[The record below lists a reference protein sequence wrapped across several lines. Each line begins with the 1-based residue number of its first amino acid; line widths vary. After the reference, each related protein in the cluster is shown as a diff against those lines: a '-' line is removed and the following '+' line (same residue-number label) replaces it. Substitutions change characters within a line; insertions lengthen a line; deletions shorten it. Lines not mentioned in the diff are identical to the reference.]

1 MAISTIRTFQTFG
14 SFAQWDTPLCSA
26 LKIGECM
33 TKTTDDEILALL
45 AEMDESE
52 IEQYLLTLDEDEQ
65 AEIAKLLADA
75 PIWFPLEGPQMA
87 AYLSQADVIGY
98 GGAAGGGKTD
108 LVVGSFLTVHKR
120 SLVVRREKAQT
131 DGIVQRCEEILGH
144 KNGYNSQKSFWNL
157 GNGRLIEFGGLDN
170 LGDEKR
176 WQGRAHD
183 FKALDEA
190 TEIRES
196 QARFVMGW
204 NRSSDPT
211 IKSKCLMT
219 FNPPTTAEG
228 RWVIDYFAPWI
239 KKGHPNP
246 AKPGELR
253 YFAMVKGKEQEVE
266 SNKQFVLID
275 DQIVYDFDPKD
286 YKPEHIITPKSRTF
300 IPARVTDNK
309 YYMETGYMS
318 TLQALP
324 EPLRSQMLYGD
335 FGAGIEDDPWQVIP
349 TAWVEAAQARWKP
362 EDEMRLM
369 YKGVF
374 AMDSYGLDV
383 ARGGKDN
390 TIGYARHGLWYN
402 RANVLE
408 GIQSKDGP
416 ASASFAVS
424 HVRDGAPI
432 HVDIIGVG
440 ASTYDFLKQSGMH
453 VIPVDVRN
461 AANSFDRS
469 GRLTFFNLRSQLW
482 WQFRESLDPAYGST
496 VALPPEP
503 ELLADLTAPRWGLQG
518 ANIKVESREEIIKRI
533 GRSPDYGS
541 AIINAQIDTPK
552 RQVMQAIHGSS
563 ARRDYDPYA

>member
-1 MAISTIRTFQTFG
+1 
-14 SFAQWDTPLCSA
+14 
-26 LKIGECM
+26 M

-52 IEQYLLTLDEDEQ
+52 IEQYLLTLNEDEQ

-108 LVVGSFLTVHKR
+108 LIVGSFLTVHKR

-253 YFAMVKGKEQEVE
+253 WFAMVKGKEQEVE
-266 SNKQFVLID
+266 SNKPFVLID

-286 YKPEHIITPKSRTF
+286 YKPEHIIKPKSRTF

-349 TAWVEAAQARWKP
+349 TEWVEAAQARWKP
-362 EDEMRLM
+362 LEDMRILHRGDF
-369 YKGVF
+369 K
-374 AMDSYGLDV
+374 MDSYGLDV
-383 ARGGKDN
+383 
-390 TIGYARHGLWYN
+390 
-402 RANVLE
+402 
-408 GIQSKDGP
+408 
-416 ASASFAVS
+416 
-424 HVRDGAPI
+424 
-432 HVDIIGVG
+432 
-440 ASTYDFLKQSGMH
+440 
-453 VIPVDVRN
+453 
-461 AANSFDRS
+461 
-469 GRLTFFNLRSQLW
+469 
-482 WQFRESLDPAYGST
+482 
-496 VALPPEP
+496 
-503 ELLADLTAPRWGLQG
+503 
-518 ANIKVESREEIIKRI
+518 
-533 GRSPDYGS
+533 
-541 AIINAQIDTPK
+541 
-552 RQVMQAIHGSS
+552 
-563 ARRDYDPYA
+563 

>member
-1 MAISTIRTFQTFG
+1 MNK
-14 SFAQWDTPLCSA
+14 PN
-26 LKIGECM
+26 
-33 TKTTDDEILALL
+33 DDELLALI
-45 AEMDESE
+45 ADMSESE
-52 IEQYLLTLDEDEQ
+52 IEQFINSLDEDER
-65 AEIAKLLADA
+65 AVISRILANA
-75 PIWFPLEGPQMA
+75 PVWFPLEGPQMA
-87 AYLSQADVIGY
+87 AYTSDADIIGY

-108 LVVGSFLTVHKR
+108 LIIGSCLTAHKR
-120 SLVVRREKAQT
+120 SLVVRKEKAQT
-131 DGIVQRCEEILGH
+131 DGIVQRGEEILGH
-144 KNGYNSQKSFWNL
+144 KQGYNSQKSFWNL
-157 GNGRLIEFGGLDN
+157 GKGRLIEFGGLDN
-170 LGDEKR
+170 VGDEKR

-183 FKALDEA
+183 LKALDEA

-196 QARFVMGW
+196 QARFIMGW
-204 NRSSDPT
+204 NRTSDPT
-211 IKSKCLMT
+211 IKPKCLLT

-228 RWVIDYFAPWI
+228 RWVIDFFAPWI
-239 KKGHPNP
+239 KKGYPNP
-246 AKPGELR
+246 AQPGELR
-253 YFAMVKGKEQEVE
+253 WFAMVNGKEQEVE
-266 SNKQFVLID
+266 SNKPFVIID
-275 DQIVYDFDPKD
+275 EQIVYDFDPKD
-286 YKPEHIITPKSRTF
+286 YKPELIIKPTSRTF

-424 HVRDGAPI
+424 HVRDHAPI
-432 HVDIIGVG
+432 HVDVIGVG
-440 ASTYDFLKQSGMH
+440 ASTYDFLKQSGIH
-453 VIPVDVRN
+453 AVPVDVRN
-461 AANSFDRS
+461 AATSFDRS
-469 GRLTFFNLRSQLW
+469 GQLSFYNLRSQLW
-482 WQFRESLDPAYGST
+482 WQFREALDPAYGST

-503 ELLADLTAPRWGLQG
+503 KLLADLTAPRWGLQG
-518 ANIKVESREEIIKRI
+518 TKIKVESREEIIKRI

-552 RQVMQAIHGSS
+552 RHIMQTINASA

>member
-1 MAISTIRTFQTFG
+1 
-14 SFAQWDTPLCSA
+14 
-26 LKIGECM
+26 M

-253 YFAMVKGKEQEVE
+253 WFAMVKGKEQEVE

-300 IPARVTDNK
+300 IPARVTDNR

>member
-1 MAISTIRTFQTFG
+1 
-14 SFAQWDTPLCSA
+14 
-26 LKIGECM
+26 M

-300 IPARVTDNK
+300 IPARVTDNR

>member
-1 MAISTIRTFQTFG
+1 
-14 SFAQWDTPLCSA
+14 
-26 LKIGECM
+26 M

-300 IPARVTDNK
+300 IPARVTDNR

-390 TIGYARHGLWYN
+390 TIGYGRHGLWYN

-518 ANIKVESREEIIKRI
+518 ANIKVESREDIVKRI

>member
-1 MAISTIRTFQTFG
+1 MDFPNGFG
-14 SFAQWDTPLCSA
+14 YLRHLRKGTWCEP
-26 LKIGECM
+26 M
-33 TKTTDDEILALL
+33 TKTHDDELLALI
-45 AEMDESE
+45 ADMSESE
-52 IEQYLLTLDEDEQ
+52 IEQFINSLDEDER
-65 AEIAKLLADA
+65 AVISRILANA
-75 PIWFPLEGPQMA
+75 PVWFPLEGPQMA
-87 AYLSQADVIGY
+87 AYTSDADIIGY

-108 LVVGSFLTVHKR
+108 LIAGLSLNVHKR
-120 SLVVRREKAQT
+120 VLIVRREKAQT
-131 DGIVQRCEEILGH
+131 DGIVQRIEEIVGH
-144 KNGYNSQKSFWNL
+144 KNGYNTQKSAWRFDNS
-157 GNGRLIEFGGLDN
+157 RLLEFGGLDN
-170 LGDEKR
+170 MGDEKR

-183 FKALDEA
+183 LKALDEA

-196 QARFVMGW
+196 QAMFVMGW
-204 NRSSDPT
+204 NRTSDPT
-211 IKSKCLMT
+211 IKPKCLLT

-228 RWVIDYFAPWI
+228 RWVLDFFAPWI
-239 KKGHPNP
+239 KKGYPNP
-246 AKPGELR
+246 AQPGELR
-253 YFAMVKGKEQEVE
+253 WFARIGGKDQEVE
-266 SNKQFVLID
+266 SNKPFVLID

-300 IPARVTDNK
+300 IPARVTDNR

-374 AMDSYGLDV
+374 PMDSYGLDV

-390 TIGYARHGLWYN
+390 TIGYGRHGFWYN

-518 ANIKVESREEIIKRI
+518 ANIKVESREDIVKRI

>member
-1 MAISTIRTFQTFG
+1 
-14 SFAQWDTPLCSA
+14 
-26 LKIGECM
+26 M

-108 LVVGSFLTVHKR
+108 LIVGSSLNIHKR
-120 SLVVRREKAQT
+120 VLVVRREKAQT
-131 DGIVQRCEEILGH
+131 EGIIQRAEEILGH

-157 GNGRLIEFGGLDN
+157 GKGKLIEFGGLDN
-170 LGDEKR
+170 PGDEKR

-183 FKALDEA
+183 LKALDEA
-190 TEIRES
+190 TEIREW

-211 IKSKCLMT
+211 IKSKCLLT

-228 RWVIDYFAPWI
+228 RWVIDFFAPWI
-239 KKGHPNP
+239 KKGYPNP
-246 AKPGELR
+246 AQPGELR
-253 YFAMVKGKEQEVE
+253 WFARVNGKEQEVE

-275 DQIVYDFDPKD
+275 NQIVYDFDPKD
-286 YKPEHIITPKSRTF
+286 YKLEDIITPKSRTF

-432 HVDIIGVG
+432 HVDVIGVG

-518 ANIKVESREEIIKRI
+518 TNIKVESREDIVKRI

>member
-1 MAISTIRTFQTFG
+1 
-14 SFAQWDTPLCSA
+14 
-26 LKIGECM
+26 M

-108 LVVGSFLTVHKR
+108 LIVGSSLNIHKR
-120 SLVVRREKAQT
+120 VLVVRREKAQT
-131 DGIVQRCEEILGH
+131 EGIIQRAEEILGH

-157 GNGRLIEFGGLDN
+157 GKGKLIEFGGLDN
-170 LGDEKR
+170 PGDEKR

-183 FKALDEA
+183 LKALDEA
-190 TEIRES
+190 TEIREW

-211 IKSKCLMT
+211 IKSKCLLT

-228 RWVIDYFAPWI
+228 RWVIDFFAPWI
-239 KKGHPNP
+239 KKGYPNP
-246 AKPGELR
+246 AQPGELR
-253 YFAMVKGKEQEVE
+253 WFARVNGKEQEVE

-275 DQIVYDFDPKD
+275 NQIVYDFEPKD
-286 YKPEHIITPKSRTF
+286 YKPEDIITPKSRTF

-432 HVDIIGVG
+432 HVDVIGVG

-518 ANIKVESREEIIKRI
+518 TNIKVESREDIVKRI

>member
-1 MAISTIRTFQTFG
+1 
-14 SFAQWDTPLCSA
+14 
-26 LKIGECM
+26 M
-33 TKTTDDEILALL
+33 TKTTDDELLALIADMSESDIEQFINSLNEDERAVISKILAN
-45 AEMDESE
+45 
-52 IEQYLLTLDEDEQ
+52 
-65 AEIAKLLADA
+65 A
-75 PIWFPLEGPQMA
+75 PVWFPLEGPQMA
-87 AYLSQADVIGY
+87 AYTSDADVIGY

-108 LVVGSFLTVHKR
+108 LVIGSCITTHKR

-131 DGIVQRCEEILGH
+131 DGIVQRGEEILGH
-144 KNGYNSQKSFWNL
+144 KNGYNSQKSAWNL
-157 GNGRLIEFGGLDN
+157 GKGRLIEFGGLDN
-170 LGDEKR
+170 VGDEKR

-183 FKALDEA
+183 LKALDEA

-196 QARFVMGW
+196 QARFIMGW
-204 NRSSDPT
+204 NRTSDPT
-211 IKSKCLMT
+211 IKPKCLLT

-228 RWVIDYFAPWI
+228 RWVIDFFAPWI
-239 KKGHPNP
+239 KKGYPNP

-253 YFAMVKGKEQEVE
+253 WFAMVNGKEQEVE
-266 SNKQFVLID
+266 SNKPFVIID
-275 DQIVYDFDPKD
+275 EQIVYDFDPKD
-286 YKPEHIITPKSRTF
+286 FTPEHIIKPTSRTF

-390 TIGYARHGLWYN
+390 TIGYARHGFWYN

-432 HVDIIGVG
+432 HVDVIGVG
-440 ASTYDFLKQSGMH
+440 ASTYDFLKQSGIH
-453 VIPVDVRN
+453 AVPVDVRN
-461 AANSFDRS
+461 AATSFDRS
-469 GRLTFFNLRSQLW
+469 GQLSFYNLRSQLW
-482 WQFRESLDPAYGST
+482 WQFREALDPAYGST

-503 ELLADLTAPRWGLQG
+503 KLLADLTAPRWGLQG
-518 ANIKVESREEIIKRI
+518 TKIKVESREEIIKRI

-552 RQVMQAIHGSS
+552 RHIMQMINASA

>member
-1 MAISTIRTFQTFG
+1 
-14 SFAQWDTPLCSA
+14 
-26 LKIGECM
+26 M

-253 YFAMVKGKEQEVE
+253 WFAMVKGKEQEVE
-266 SNKQFVLID
+266 SNKQFVLIN

-300 IPARVTDNK
+300 IPARVTDNR

-518 ANIKVESREEIIKRI
+518 ANIKVESREDIVKRI

>member
-1 MAISTIRTFQTFG
+1 
-14 SFAQWDTPLCSA
+14 
-26 LKIGECM
+26 M

-253 YFAMVKGKEQEVE
+253 WFAMVKGKEQEVE

-300 IPARVTDNK
+300 IPARVTDNR

-518 ANIKVESREEIIKRI
+518 ANIKVESREDIVKRI

>member
-1 MAISTIRTFQTFG
+1 
-14 SFAQWDTPLCSA
+14 
-26 LKIGECM
+26 M

-253 YFAMVKGKEQEVE
+253 WFAMVKGKEQEVE

-300 IPARVTDNK
+300 IPARVTDNR

-374 AMDSYGLDV
+374 PMDSYGLDV

-390 TIGYARHGLWYN
+390 TIGYGRHGFWYN

-518 ANIKVESREEIIKRI
+518 ANIKVESREDIVKRI

>member
-1 MAISTIRTFQTFG
+1 
-14 SFAQWDTPLCSA
+14 
-26 LKIGECM
+26 M

-98 GGAAGGGKTD
+98 GGASGGGKTD

-300 IPARVTDNK
+300 IPARVTDNR

-518 ANIKVESREEIIKRI
+518 TKIKVESREDIVKRI

>member
-1 MAISTIRTFQTFG
+1 
-14 SFAQWDTPLCSA
+14 
-26 LKIGECM
+26 M

-108 LVVGSFLTVHKR
+108 LIVGSSLNIHKR
-120 SLVVRREKAQT
+120 VLVVRREKAQT
-131 DGIVQRCEEILGH
+131 EGIIQRAEEILGH

-157 GNGRLIEFGGLDN
+157 GKGKLIEFGGLDN
-170 LGDEKR
+170 PGDEKR

-183 FKALDEA
+183 LKALDEA
-190 TEIRES
+190 TEIREW

-211 IKSKCLMT
+211 IKSKCLLT

-228 RWVIDYFAPWI
+228 RWVIDFFAPWI
-239 KKGHPNP
+239 KKGYPNP
-246 AKPGELR
+246 AQPGELR
-253 YFAMVKGKEQEVE
+253 WFARVNGKEQEVE

-275 DQIVYDFDPKD
+275 NQIVYDFDPKD
-286 YKPEHIITPKSRTF
+286 YKPEDIITPKSRTF

-383 ARGGKDN
+383 ARGGKDS

-432 HVDIIGVG
+432 HVDVIGVG

-518 ANIKVESREEIIKRI
+518 ANIKVESREDIVKRI

>member
-1 MAISTIRTFQTFG
+1 
-14 SFAQWDTPLCSA
+14 
-26 LKIGECM
+26 M

-108 LVVGSFLTVHKR
+108 LIVGSSLNIHKR
-120 SLVVRREKAQT
+120 VLVVRREKAQT
-131 DGIVQRCEEILGH
+131 EGIIQRAEEILGH

-157 GNGRLIEFGGLDN
+157 GKGKLIEFGGLDN
-170 LGDEKR
+170 PGDEKR

-183 FKALDEA
+183 LKALDEA
-190 TEIRES
+190 TEIREW

-211 IKSKCLMT
+211 IKSKCLLT

-228 RWVIDYFAPWI
+228 RWVIDFFAPWI
-239 KKGHPNP
+239 KKGYPNP
-246 AKPGELR
+246 AQPGELR
-253 YFAMVKGKEQEVE
+253 WFARVNGKEQEVE

-275 DQIVYDFDPKD
+275 NQIVYDFDPKD
-286 YKPEHIITPKSRTF
+286 YKLEDIITPKSRTF

-362 EDEMRLM
+362 EDEMRLL

-432 HVDIIGVG
+432 HVDVIGVG

-518 ANIKVESREEIIKRI
+518 ANIKVESREDIVKRI

>member
-1 MAISTIRTFQTFG
+1 
-14 SFAQWDTPLCSA
+14 
-26 LKIGECM
+26 M
-33 TKTTDDEILALL
+33 TKTADDEILALL

-144 KNGYNSQKSFWNL
+144 KNGYNSQKSFWNM

-349 TAWVEAAQARWKP
+349 TEWVEAAQARWKP
-362 EDEMRLM
+362 LEDMRIL
-369 YKGVF
+369 YKGNF
-374 AMDSYGLDV
+374 PMDSYGLDV
-383 ARGGKDN
+383 ARGGKDK
-390 TIGYARHGLWYN
+390 TIGYARHAFWYN
-402 RANVLE
+402 KANVLE

-440 ASTYDFLKQSGMH
+440 ASTYDFLKLSGMH

-461 AANSFDRS
+461 AANAFDRS
-469 GRLTFFNLRSQLW
+469 GRLTFINLRSQLW
-482 WQFRESLDPAYGST
+482 WQLRESLDPAYGST

-503 ELLADLTAPRWGLQG
+503 ELLADLTAPRWSLQG
-518 ANIKVESREEIIKRI
+518 TNIKVESREEIVKRI

-552 RQVMQAIHGSS
+552 RHIMQSIHGST

>member
-1 MAISTIRTFQTFG
+1 
-14 SFAQWDTPLCSA
+14 
-26 LKIGECM
+26 M
-33 TKTTDDEILALL
+33 TKNTDDEILALL

-300 IPARVTDNK
+300 IPARVTDNR

-518 ANIKVESREEIIKRI
+518 ANIKVESREDIVKRI

>member
-1 MAISTIRTFQTFG
+1 MTIN
-14 SFAQWDTPLCSA
+14 A
-26 LKIGECM
+26 
-33 TKTTDDEILALL
+33 DEQILAIL
-45 AEMDESE
+45 ADMSESD
-52 IEQYLLTLDEDEQ
+52 IEKYLLSLDEDEQ
-65 AEIAKLLADA
+65 AEISKLLANA
-75 PIWFPLEGPQMA
+75 PVWFPLEGPQMA

-108 LVVGSFLTVHKR
+108 LIVGSSLNIHKR
-120 SLVVRREKAQT
+120 VLVVRREKAQT
-131 DGIVQRCEEILGH
+131 DGIVQRTEEILGH

-157 GNGRLIEFGGLDN
+157 GNGKLIEFGGLDN

-183 FKALDEA
+183 LKALDEA

-204 NRSSDPT
+204 NRSSDPNV
-211 IKSKCLMT
+211 KSKCLMT

-239 KKGHPNP
+239 KKGYPNP
-246 AKPGELR
+246 AAPGELR
-253 YFAMVKGKEQEVE
+253 WFAMVKGKEQEVD
-266 SNKQFVLID
+266 SNKPFVLVD
-275 DQIVYDFDPKD
+275 DQIVYDFNQDD
-286 YKPEHIITPKSRTF
+286 YKPEHIIKPKSRTF

-318 TLQALP
+318 TLQSLP

-349 TAWVEAAQARWKP
+349 TEWVEAAQARWKP
-362 EDEMRLM
+362 EDEMRIL
-369 YKGVF
+369 YKGDF
-374 AMDSYGLDV
+374 TMDSYGLDV

-390 TIGYARHGLWYN
+390 TIGYARHGHWYN

-416 ASASFAVS
+416 ASASFAVG
-424 HVRDGAPI
+424 HVRDEAPI
-432 HVDIIGVG
+432 HVDVIGVG
-440 ASTYDFLKQSGMH
+440 ASTYDFLKQSGLH
-453 VIPVDVRN
+453 VIPVDVRQS
-461 AANSFDRS
+461 ATAFDRS
-469 GRLTFFNLRSQLW
+469 GQLTFHNMRTQLW
-482 WQFRESLDPAYGST
+482 WQLRESLDPAYGSI

-503 ELLADLTAPRWGLQG
+503 ELLADLTAPRWSLQG
-518 ANIKVESREEIIKRI
+518 KNIQVESREDIIKRL

-552 RQVMQAIHGSS
+552 RKVLQAIYGNNS
-563 ARRDYDPYA
+563 RRNYDPYA

>member
-1 MAISTIRTFQTFG
+1 
-14 SFAQWDTPLCSA
+14 
-26 LKIGECM
+26 M
-33 TKTTDDEILALL
+33 TKTHDDELLALI
-45 AEMDESE
+45 ADMSESE
-52 IEQYLLTLDEDEQ
+52 IEQFINSLDEDER
-65 AEIAKLLADA
+65 AVISRILANA
-75 PIWFPLEGPQMA
+75 PVWFPLEGPQMA
-87 AYLSQADVIGY
+87 AYTSDADIIGY

-108 LVVGSFLTVHKR
+108 LIAGLSLNVHKR
-120 SLVVRREKAQT
+120 VLIVRREKAQT
-131 DGIVQRCEEILGH
+131 DGIVQRIEEIVGH
-144 KNGYNSQKSFWNL
+144 KNGYNTQKSAWRFDNS
-157 GNGRLIEFGGLDN
+157 RLLEFGGLDN
-170 LGDEKR
+170 MGDEKR

-183 FKALDEA
+183 LKALDEA

-196 QARFVMGW
+196 QAMFVMGW
-204 NRSSDPT
+204 NRTSDPT
-211 IKSKCLMT
+211 IKPKCLLT

-228 RWVIDYFAPWI
+228 RWVLDFFAPWI

-246 AKPGELR
+246 AQPGELR
-253 YFAMVKGKEQEVE
+253 WFARIGGKDQEVE
-266 SNKQFVLID
+266 SNKPFVLID
-275 DQIVYDFDPKD
+275 DHIVYDFDPKD
-286 YKPEHIITPKSRTF
+286 YKPELIIKPKSRTF

-518 ANIKVESREEIIKRI
+518 ANIKVESREDIVKRI